1 MMEIF
6 REILAAYGGVH
17 LEDIRGMRA
26 PFLAIGVF
34 IFILIYQDL
43 TMTTTMLMLMT
54 MTILVITLLY
64 DSGESH
70 VFNATRCQLH
80 I

>member
-1 MMEIF
+1 MMTIL

-34 IFILIYQDL
+34 IFILIRIIWIIFIWIVL
-43 TMTTTMLMLMT
+43 C
-54 MTILVITLLY
+54 
-64 DSGESH
+64 S
-70 VFNATRCQLH
+70 
-80 I
+80 

>member
-26 PFLAIGVF
+26 PFLAIGVL
-34 IFILIYQDL
+34 IFILIYQDN
-43 TMTTTMLMLMT
+43 
-54 MTILVITLLY
+54 Y
-64 DSGESH
+64 DNNVDAYDPGKSH

-80 I
+80 IRFFDANI